1 LVFDRK
7 FNFQNFGE
15 ENETVQ
21 FFLKIGVFSEKLN
34 VFFLPN
40 IPTVMHAPPS
50 IIWSITV
57 ACLVTGEETVGARE
71 LNAHEAGQRRIV
83 VHAGVRLGHGWV
95 LSGVT

>member
-1 LVFDRK
+1 LIENLIFK
-7 FNFQNFGE
+7 ISEKKMKPFN
-15 ENETVQ
+15 

-34 VFFLPN
+34 VFFLPK